1 MRDNRAYL
9 CHISEAIQTIESYI
23 AGHTFEQF
31 QTNKMMID
39 AVVRELEIIGE
50 AANQISDDLRA
61 PSKMN
66 LHSNGS
72 FCFWTASGSIDHPQM
87 ACFAFLARNRIAR
100 SRCDDHFV
108 RGSKRKTSQHPLGQ
122 D

>member
-50 AANQISDDLRA
+50 
-61 PSKMN
+61 
-66 LHSNGS
+66 
-72 FCFWTASGSIDHPQM
+72 
-87 ACFAFLARNRIAR
+87 
-100 SRCDDHFV
+100 
-108 RGSKRKTSQHPLGQ
+108 KTEYESLCYKSAH
-122 D
+122 

>member
-50 AANQISDDLRA
+50 AANQISDDLKEKHPNIPWFKIRGLRNFVIHEYF
-61 PSKMN
+61 SVNEKIFWDTCKEN
-66 LHSNGS
+66 LPMLKEQIS
-72 FCFWTASGSIDHPQM
+72 D
-87 ACFAFLARNRIAR
+87 L
-100 SRCDDHFV
+100 
-108 RGSKRKTSQHPLGQ
+108 L
-122 D
+122 